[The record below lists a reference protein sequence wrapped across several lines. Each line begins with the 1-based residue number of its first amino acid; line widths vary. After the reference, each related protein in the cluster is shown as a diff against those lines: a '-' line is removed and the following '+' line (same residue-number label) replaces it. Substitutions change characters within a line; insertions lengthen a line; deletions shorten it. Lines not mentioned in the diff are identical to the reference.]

1 MADNTLFRTGYATD
15 EVTAT
20 IAALKDR
27 GVQFLVCAN
36 TLRGKQ
42 VDPTNDLSDV
52 DESSGRSSWN
62 ELGDICY
69 VIHEYGD
76 CDGSGHRFRHHDDFM
91 LWNF

>member
-27 GVQFLVCAN
+27 GVQFPVCAN

-42 VDPTNDLSDV
+42 VDPTNDLYDV
-52 DESSGRSSWN
+52 DEQDIVASGVAEIAR
-62 ELGDICY
+62 LQGQGFAYI
-69 VIHEYGD
+69 
-76 CDGSGHRFRHHDDFM
+76 RP
-91 LWNF
+91 